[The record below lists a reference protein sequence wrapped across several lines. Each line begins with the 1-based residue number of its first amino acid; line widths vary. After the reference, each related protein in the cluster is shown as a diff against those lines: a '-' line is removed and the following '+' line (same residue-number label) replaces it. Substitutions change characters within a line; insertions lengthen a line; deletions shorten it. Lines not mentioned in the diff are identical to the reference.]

1 MGVFDEVFISPT
13 STTLYALLLP
23 DPEDSPF
30 GLSGLRYSLSMT
42 IELVLLYSLQLP
54 VIVVVSPLLTTK
66 AIVST
71 NLTKEDDLTVKT
83 T

>member
-13 STTLYALLLP
+13 STTLYALSLP